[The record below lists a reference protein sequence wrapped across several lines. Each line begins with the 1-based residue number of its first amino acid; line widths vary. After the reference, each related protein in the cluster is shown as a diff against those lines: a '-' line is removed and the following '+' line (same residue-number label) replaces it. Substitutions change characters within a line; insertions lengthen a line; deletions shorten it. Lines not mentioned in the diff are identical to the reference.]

1 MDRKHRALLNI
12 LRNESRAMIKDE
24 SDQPPDNV
32 RKTIGRF
39 ARGSVT
45 FDERAQ
51 LCAILRERP
60 DWVPLLADEVKSL
73 RKGEN

>member
-1 MDRKHRALLNI
+1 MDRKHRALLDI
-12 LRNESRAMIKDE
+12 LRNESRTMIKDE
-24 SDQPPDNV
+24 RDQPPDNV
-32 RKTIGRF
+32 RKTIARF

-45 FDERAQ
+45 FEERTQ
-51 LCAILRERP
+51 LCAILQERP

>member
-1 MDRKHRALLNI
+1 MDRKHRALLDI

-24 SDQPPDNV
+24 SDQPADNV
-32 RKTIGRF
+32 RKTIARF

-45 FDERAQ
+45 FEERAQ
-51 LCAILRERP
+51 LCALLQERT